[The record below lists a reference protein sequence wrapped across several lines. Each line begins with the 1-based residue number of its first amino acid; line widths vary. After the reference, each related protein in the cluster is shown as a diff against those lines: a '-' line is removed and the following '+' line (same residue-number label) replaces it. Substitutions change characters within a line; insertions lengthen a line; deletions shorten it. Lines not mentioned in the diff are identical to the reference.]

1 MGRQNEKNYLPKGVG
16 PITQVVK
23 CLPKM
28 YKALGSTPNT
38 SYTYNPSIGGWRK
51 EQTFKVIL
59 GYMKLLSQKICF
71 NDNPPFFLRKRGREG
86 GERRRGRN
94 RKRGRISFQH

>member
-71 NDNPPFFLRKRGREG
+71 NDNPPFFFEKERERGRGKKEG
-86 GERRRGRN
+86 E
-94 RKRGRISFQH
+94 K